1 MALVQVLLQITSL
14 SLLDG
19 CCLLDS
25 AAFKVNPKECQLLAE
40 VSNSIT
46 ELCLP
51 LLLAQPGPEGLCCQH
66 TRPGRS
72 LSTAGNR
79 RLVQLWSLK
88 EAVTDPA
95 QVMAAVPA
103 LAVGWFSSLQ
113 VPVPQVLCDAT
124 ERLRLWHSLL

>member
-1 MALVQVLLQITSL
+1 MALVQVLLQITPL

-40 VSNSIT
+40 VSIT

-51 LLLAQPGPEGLCCQH
+51 LLLAQPRSEGLCGQH
-66 TRPGRS
+66 TRPGGS

-88 EAVTDPA
+88 EAVIDPA
-95 QVMAAVPA
+95 QVMVAVHSCPGCGLFFKPA
-103 LAVGWFSSLQ
+103 DSSTTGT
-113 VPVPQVLCDAT
+113 V
-124 ERLRLWHSLL
+124 